1 MRERLETLRRMTAL
15 YTAVEDIHST
25 ELRRRTA
32 AVQEAQRAITC
43 EKEAERTAA
52 LDGRGALLTG
62 DRESWVMAG
71 RQRSTS
77 TWRRGQLEKIRLIRE
92 QLNHEAKEQ
101 LVSSRLKK
109 EQMKQVSDDLAGR
122 LTADEGRRIQA
133 ASDDRFLARTRW
145 ADAQEKRR
153 VADE

>member
-15 YTAVEDIHST
+15 YAAVEDIYST

-32 AVQEAQRAITC
+32 AVQEAQRAITR
-43 EKEAERTAA
+43 EKEAELTAA

-71 RQRSTS
+71 SQLSTS
-77 TWRRGQLEKIRLIRE
+77 TWRRYQLEKIRLVRE
-92 QLNHEAKEQ
+92 QLNHEAREQ
-101 LVSSRLKK
+101 LVSSKLKK
-109 EQMKQVSDDLAGR
+109 EQMKQVLDDLAGR
-122 LTADEGRRIQA
+122 LIADEGRRVQA

-145 ADAQEKRR
+145 ANAQAKRK
-153 VADE
+153 VTDE